1 VTKTI
6 DGRNGVMKKFIQ
18 DFKKFI
24 TKGNVLDLAVA
35 VIIGGAFGK
44 IVSSLVNHIIMPVIS
59 WIIGGRSFEDI
70 KTIIRPADLIT
81 GTTESAIFWGLFIQ
95 NVVDFLIIAFVI
107 FLIVRAF
114 ARINELAEKARYKLH
129 EEEIKAKEEADRL
142 AAIEA
147 ENTPKP
153 PTVEELLTDIKAL
166 LEKRAQS

>member
-1 VTKTI
+1 
-6 DGRNGVMKKFIQ
+6 MKKFIQ

-70 KTIIRPADLIT
+70 KTIIRPADAVS
-81 GTTESAIFWGLFIQ
+81 GTAESAIYWGLFIQ
-95 NVVDFLIIAFVI
+95 NIVDFLIIAFVI

-114 ARINELAEKARYKLH
+114 ARINELAEKVRLKLH

-147 ENTPKP
+147 ESGPKP
-153 PTVEELLTDIKAL
+153 PTVEELLTDIKVL
-166 LEKRAQS
+166 LEKRV